1 MLRYFSPTAWR
12 SFCHIH
18 SGSEKMAVPARRIH
32 GFRLGVMIVFYTGAA
47 VHRKKSRGVCMK
59 QRRRIILASGSP
71 RRRELLT
78 QAGLIFCVKTAEV
91 DETPTEPRPAA
102 VVEEL
107 SRRKAE
113 AVAEVLSR
121 RKAEAVAEVLQND
134 EGQTEGTAAE
144 TGGIEPDAATA
155 GDSGTDSALI
165 VAADTIVALDD
176 EILGKPRDAE
186 DAVRM
191 LKELSGRTHEVYTG
205 VTVLRRAGEDVAGSS
220 GTEEDR
226 LREAVTFS
234 VCTRVSFYPLTEEEI
249 RDYVAS
255 GEPLDKAGAYGIQGL
270 GAQLVERIEGDY
282 NNVVGFPLAH
292 FLRILMD
299 MGELTIG

>member
-1 MLRYFSPTAWR
+1 
-12 SFCHIH
+12 
-18 SGSEKMAVPARRIH
+18 
-32 GFRLGVMIVFYTGAA
+32 
-47 VHRKKSRGVCMK
+47 MK

-78 QAGLIFCVKTAEV
+78 QAGLAFCIRTADV
-91 DETPTEPRPAA
+91 DETPTVTEPAA

-113 AVAEVLSR
+113 AVAEELR
-121 RKAEAVAEVLQND
+121 NDAGKTEDTIPAE
-134 EGQTEGTAAE
+134 
-144 TGGIEPDAATA
+144 TA
-155 GDSGTDSALI
+155 GDTDGTVESAGEIDISGPLI
-165 VAADTIVALDD
+165 VAADTIVALDG

-191 LKELSGRTHEVYTG
+191 LSELSGRTHEVYTG
-205 VTVLRRAGEDVAGSS
+205 VTVLRGKAPDGETRNEGNGAAEAVVTGETGAWD
-220 GTEEDR
+220 
-226 LREAVTFS
+226 AVTFS
-234 VCTRVSFYPLTEEEI
+234 TGTRVTFYPLTEEEI

-255 GEPLDKAGAYGIQGL
+255 GEPMDKAGAYGIQGL
-270 GAQLVERIEGDY
+270 GARLVERIEGDY

-292 FLRILMD
+292 FLRILTD